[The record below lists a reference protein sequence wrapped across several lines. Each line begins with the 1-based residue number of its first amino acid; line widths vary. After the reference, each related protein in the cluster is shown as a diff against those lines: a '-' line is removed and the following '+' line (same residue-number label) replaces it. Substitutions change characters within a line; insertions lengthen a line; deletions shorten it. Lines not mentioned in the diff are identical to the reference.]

1 MHLFLWSWRSPP
13 APPPSPPAPDLRE
26 RLPAPVFEC
35 QDSDAWDCF
44 LFRLYSAL
52 WLPSRPHRSLCPA
65 AGLVR
70 LENRK
75 NLILNAVPEAI
86 VSGTAFCLPGQFPA
100 VQPSNYRMHKNNTL
114 ITGAQSV
121 NIREKRTWTA
131 LGIDNR
137 NVLVNGIV
145 KDALRYTK
153 VNAG

>member
-1 MHLFLWSWRSPP
+1 MRINSV
-13 APPPSPPAPDLRE
+13 E
-26 RLPAPVFEC
+26 
-35 QDSDAWDCF
+35 
-44 LFRLYSAL
+44 
-52 WLPSRPHRSLCPA
+52 
-65 AGLVR
+65 
-70 LENRK
+70 LEN
-75 NLILNAVPEAI
+75 
-86 VSGTAFCLPGQFPA
+86 
-100 VQPSNYRMHKNNTL
+100 YRIHKNNIL